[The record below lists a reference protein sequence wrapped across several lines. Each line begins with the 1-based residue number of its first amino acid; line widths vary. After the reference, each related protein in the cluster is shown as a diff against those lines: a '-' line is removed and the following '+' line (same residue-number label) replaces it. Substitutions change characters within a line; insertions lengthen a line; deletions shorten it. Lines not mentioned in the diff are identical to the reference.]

1 MNIRLLA
8 ASAALSLLSACGGGG
23 GDSGSGGGGSQPTP
37 RPNPNPTAPTMSCS
51 PTGLAAAATSLY
63 PVVCML
69 TSRGEMVF
77 ELYDTEAPITVAN
90 FLDYVRTNFYS
101 STLVHRVDRNF
112 VFQGGGYLSGMQP
125 KAATFAPI
133 ALEDNTR
140 LSNLK
145 YTLAMARRSD
155 PNTATS
161 EWFVNMGDNT
171 FLDGIPTRRGYAIF
185 GQIISGRAVADQ
197 INNEPVYQYS
207 TTDIQ
212 PQTEVLT
219 YWVQRVR

>member
-1 MNIRLLA
+1 MKLRVLVASLLV
-8 ASAALSLLSACGGGG
+8 SVLSACGGGG
-23 GDSGSGGGGSQPTP
+23 SGDDGGGSLPSP
-37 RPNPNPTAPTMSCS
+37 RPNPNPTPPTLSCS
-51 PTGLAAAATSLY
+51 PTGLAAASTSLY

-69 TSRGEMVF
+69 TSRGEMVI

-101 STLVHRVDRNF
+101 NTLVHRVDQNF
-112 VFQGGGYLSGMQP
+112 VFQGGGYTSGQVP

-133 ALEDNTR
+133 VLEDNTR
-140 LSNLK
+140 LSNRK
-145 YTLAMARRSD
+145 YTLAMARRTE

-161 EWFVNMGDNT
+161 EWFINMGDNT
-171 FLDGIPTRRGYAIF
+171 FLDGTSTRRGYAIF

-197 INNEPVYQYS
+197 INIEPVYRYS
-207 TTDIQ
+207 DVDLR